1 MTDNIDE
8 YSTIAKE
15 DLETNCKVK
24 SIFKIKKLIFA
35 LGIASIAGCFLY
47 FRFVVPYHVAFK
59 EQIQLFVYN
68 FSYIS
73 SYFSKPAAFAC
84 LAGDFLTQF
93 LYFKVGGAVVI
104 ILLLV
109 TEWYLI
115 FLILKRFSVKRYAL
129 LWSLLPVIIEWIS
142 LPALLFSLALSVS
155 LIIALSGFIL
165 YLFLIESFYP
175 FIAKPLSRSLYREAF
190 IIILIPV
197 LYVIAGASVFL
208 FVILAILYEIHRNKK
223 NQLSILNSQLSIL
236 LPLSLI
242 LPFLLRFFY
251 LLPLKQAY
259 FYPFPDIA
267 HMLSPVSLLLIVLFF
282 VCFESQRGQKSG
294 SLYAIITPILLI
306 IILIAGLVKM
316 TDKKWENIFGVS
328 IEAYYKNWDKVL
340 DIAEKAQLESP
351 IATYYTNIALSKKS
365 LLGDRLMDFYQPF
378 TAGLMIPITSGSGWF
393 TFFSSS
399 DAYYHIGDMNM
410 AQLAAMVGMISSPNQ
425 RSARM
430 AEQLI
435 EVNIANGDKDVAAKY
450 MRMLESTLFHK
461 IKPEMLENIPRQGI
475 FKEDMIR
482 HESDIKAS
490 LELLTEGDPDNLPA
504 LNYLLCYYLLSKDI
518 PSFIKAY
525 ISYCKGKYTP
535 VPKVYAEA
543 LLIYLAMT
551 KSPVEEVVSY
561 GIHPETIKAFSE
573 YTRLYEQSNGQLAPM
588 QKKFPNTYWL
598 FYHFAANANN

>member
-1 MTDNIDE
+1 M
-8 YSTIAKE
+8 
-15 DLETNCKVK
+15 
-24 SIFKIKKLIFA
+24 
-35 LGIASIAGCFLY
+35 GIALIIGCFLY

-155 LIIALSGFIL
+155 FIIALSGFIL

-175 FIAKPLSRSLYREAF
+175 FIAKPLSRSLYREAFIAKPLSRSLYRKAFIAKPLSRSFYREAF

-223 NQLSILNSQLSIL
+223 NQLSTLNSQLSIL

-294 SLYAIITPILLI
+294 SLYATITPIVLI